1 VKYQGPAELVQNGER
16 TFYGE
21 VHLQAKSDGTEWL
34 GYLAPDRNELVE
46 MDATDTWS
54 LRLLDGVAYE
64 VQVTSV
70 KVECDEVLVSFN
82 GVGAPPSAL
91 S

>member
-1 VKYQGPAELVQNGER
+1 MKYQGPAELVQNDQR
-16 TFYGE
+16 TYFGE
-21 VHLQAKSDGTEWL
+21 VHLQAKSDRTEWL
-34 GYLAPDRNELVE
+34 GYLVPDHEELIE
-46 MDATDTWS
+46 MDATDTWA
-54 LRLLDGVAYE
+54 LRLLDGVTYE

-70 KVECDEVLVSFN
+70 KVEADQTLVMFS